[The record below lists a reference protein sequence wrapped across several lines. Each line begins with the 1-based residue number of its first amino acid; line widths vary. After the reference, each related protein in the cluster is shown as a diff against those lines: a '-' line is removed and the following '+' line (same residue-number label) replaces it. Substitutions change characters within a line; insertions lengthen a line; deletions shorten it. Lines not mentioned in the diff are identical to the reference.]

1 MYATGDLV
9 RYRADGNLEFLGRID
24 QQVKIRGFR
33 IELGEIEKVLAGHAM
48 LRDAVV
54 IAAEDAPGDQR
65 LVAYIVPRTSQEPS
79 SEELR
84 RFIRTKLPDYMV
96 PSYFV
101 KLKSLPLTSNQK
113 LDRSALPPPERMA
126 AGANRSYVPPK
137 TAIEEFLVDVWAK
150 VLKVDQVSVQD
161 DFFELGGHSLLA
173 TQVLSRIRSI
183 LKVDVPLQKL
193 FEAPNVEELSRAV
206 ISSDKKPGQAEKIAK
221 IYKRSLQTN
230 TEGASGN
237 P

>member
-1 MYATGDLV
+1 
-9 RYRADGNLEFLGRID
+9 
-24 QQVKIRGFR
+24 
-33 IELGEIEKVLAGHAM
+33 M